1 MQNAIQLRQLL
12 AERFPQLRLFSPE
25 EPRAA
30 CYPTGLPQIDSLL
43 DGGLPKSAI
52 TELVRDDKKAGSGL
66 VLNSILRQAKDQWV
80 GLIDGRD
87 SFDPTSLDFKPSR
100 LLWLRC
106 QEASAALKA
115 ADLLLRDGNLPLVLL
130 DLALNPLPQLRK
142 TPSTVWYRLQRLIE
156 HKSTALLVIT
166 PRATVS
172 SAKARLY
179 LTADFDLDAL
189 AQPQQ
194 ELVRQL
200 KVAIANK
207 RFHSDELEWAQ
218 AG

>member
-1 MQNAIQLRQLL
+1 M
-12 AERFPQLRLFSPE
+12 
-25 EPRAA
+25 RAA
-30 CYPTGLPQIDSLL
+30 Q
-43 DGGLPKSAI
+43 
-52 TELVRDDKKAGSGL
+52 LVG
-66 VLNSILRQAKDQWV
+66 
-80 GLIDGRD
+80 
-87 SFDPTSLDFKPSR
+87 
-100 LLWLRC
+100 
-106 QEASAALKA
+106 SAALKA
-115 ADLLLRDGNLPLVLL
+115 TDLLLRDGNLPLVLL

-207 RFHSDELEWAQ
+207 RFHSDELEYAQ
-218 AG
+218 TG